1 MSKKINAGSAM
12 AIDVGGEK
20 KKLWGVMFINIPIE
34 DSVNLNR
41 YYLSAYNNKGVIYLL
56 YRLGL
61 LNSIGLNISASLLR
75 NMPAES
81 NAILVVDRGL
91 RFLIIPGLGCYAG
104 AALFSKNNTV
114 KTDILLVSMF
124 VKSQILTQP
133 NNKSMFFVFSMNS
146 DNATIINLDTGKRIK
161 VDHNAEYYRFHYR
174 RDEYQRK
181 VFVSLK
187 DEQIVTTLGKVF
199 GGQK

>member
-41 YYLSAYNNKGVIYLL
+41 YYLSSCNNKGVIYLL

-81 NAILVVDRGL
+81 NTILVVDRGL

-104 AALFSKNNTV
+104 AALFSKNNTA

-133 NNKSMFFVFSMNS
+133 NN
-146 DNATIINLDTGKRIK
+146 
-161 VDHNAEYYRFHYR
+161 
-174 RDEYQRK
+174 
-181 VFVSLK
+181 
-187 DEQIVTTLGKVF
+187 
-199 GGQK
+199 